1 MVLVYRKMIS
11 IISDAGHRVVAH
23 DLVGFGGS
31 DKPARLE
38 DYTYD
43 RHVEWIGAALFDA
56 LDLRAVTPVDQDWGA
71 LIGLRPAAEHPAR
84 VSRIVAANGGL
95 PTGDQT
101 LSEAFFRWQTFA
113 QETRE
118 FDVGR
123 VIQNGC
129 VTPLTPEVRAA
140 YDAPFPDDS
149 YKAGARAF
157 PSLVPTSPDDRRP
170 RQPPG
175 VGGPLPLGAAA
186 SHHLQRLGPI
196 TRGGERARSS
206 CPEPVGNRTPPSPAP
221 VTSSRRTGAR
231 SWLQSWW
238 TSSPAPTEP
247 RRDERHPVSSESG

>member
-11 IISDAGHRVVAH
+11 IISDAGHRVVAR

-149 YKAGARAF
+149 YTAGARRF
-157 PSLVPTSPDDRRP
+157 PVLVPTAPDDP
-170 RQPPG
+170 
-175 VGGPLPLGAAA
+175 AAA
-186 SHHLQRLGPI
+186 DNRRAWEALERFERPFLTAFSDGDPV
-196 TRGGERARSS
+196 TRGGEG
-206 CPEPVGNRTPPSPAP
+206 VFQ
-221 VTSSRRTGAR
+221 RRVPGAR
-231 SWLQSWW
+231 GQPHTTIAGAGHFLQED
-238 TSSPAPTEP
+238 AGEQLAGVVA
-247 RRDERHPVSSESG
+247 DFVSRTT